1 MAVIRSDRPLDWV
14 QVAAVAA
21 GEPLEL
27 SAAARERVA
36 AARVLVE
43 QIVERGIRAYGV
55 NTGVGALCDVIVSP
69 TEQRTLSRNILMSH
83 AVGVGA
89 PLGVAETRAIMAA
102 AVNNFAHGHSGIRLE
117 VADQLVALLNADCLP
132 EVPAFGSVGYLSH
145 MAHIAL
151 VCIGEGYVRYRGE
164 RIKGRDALQML
175 GLQPLVLE
183 AKEGLS
189 LINGTPCV
197 TGLAALA
204 LARAARLLD
213 WTDIVAAMSFENLR
227 GQLAAFDADSLAL
240 RISPGLNL
248 VGERMRAALADSG
261 ILAAVVG
268 QRTQDPLSMRT
279 IPHVHGAA
287 RDVLAATADVV
298 NRELASITDNPI
310 VAGTPDEPR
319 VYSQAH
325 AVGASIALAMDSL
338 ATAIAQV
345 AAMAERRLDRLVNP
359 LVSNLPAFLA
369 EPGGT
374 CSGFMIAQY
383 TAASLVAQNRR
394 LAMPASLDGGI
405 TSGLQEDH
413 LCHATPAALKALEI
427 VDNAGRIVA
436 IELLAA
442 AQAYDLQ
449 SIDAARAPHTDAL
462 WQRVRRLVPTYRDD
476 RPLAD
481 DMSVAFRMIADGAPP
496 PLPTPG
502 TIRPEPSGTLG
513 AFDAAG
519 LANLASVANLA
530 AASRGVGA
538 GMQDTDKLTQ
548 LASVANMA
556 VASHAANDGQN
567 AASIA

>member
-1 MAVIRSDRPLDWV
+1 MAVIRSDRPLDWR
-14 QVAAVAA
+14 QIAAVAA

-27 SAAARERVA
+27 SADARARISAAH
-36 AARVLVE
+36 VLVE

-69 TEQRTLSRNILMSH
+69 SEQRTLSRNILMSH
-83 AVGVGA
+83 AVGVGT
-89 PLGVAETRAIMAA
+89 PLGAAETRAIIAA
-102 AVNNFAHGHSGIRLE
+102 AVNNFAHGHSGIRLA
-117 VADQLVALLNADCLP
+117 VAERLVTLLDAGCLP

-151 VCIGEGYVRYRGE
+151 VCIGEGHVHYRGE
-164 RIKGRDALQML
+164 RLSGREALQRL
-175 GLQPLVLE
+175 GLEPLVLD

-189 LINGTPCV
+189 LVNGTPCV

-204 LARAARLLD
+204 LARAGRLLD
-213 WTDIVAAMSFENLR
+213 WTDVVAAMSFENLR
-227 GQLAAFDADSLAL
+227 GQLVAFDAESLAL
-240 RISPGLNL
+240 RISPGLSR
-248 VGERMRAALADSG
+248 VGERMRSALADSG
-261 ILAAVVG
+261 ILAAAIG
-268 QRTQDPLSMRT
+268 RRTQDPLSMRT

-287 RDVLAATADVV
+287 RDVFSSTAEVV

-310 VAGTPDEPR
+310 VAGTPEEPR

-359 LVSNLPAFLA
+359 LVSGLPAFLA

-449 SIDAARAPHTDAL
+449 TLDAPRAPYTDSL
-462 WQRVRRLVPTYRDD
+462 WRRVRSAVPTYRDD
-476 RPLAD
+476 RPLAE
-481 DMSVAFRMIADGAPP
+481 DMALAFRIIADTAPP
-496 PLPTPG
+496 PLPDPG
-502 TIRPEPSGTLG
+502 KMRPATVGTG
-513 AFDAAG
+513 ADTAYPPVAGASPAAPTT
-519 LANLASVANLA
+519 VAIA
-530 AASRGVGA
+530 ACDLQS
-538 GMQDTDKLTQ
+538 
-548 LASVANMA
+548 
-556 VASHAANDGQN
+556 AA
-567 AASIA
+567 

>member
-1 MAVIRSDRPLDWV
+1 MAVIRSDRPLDWA

-27 SAAARERVA
+27 SADTRARIA

-69 TEQRTLSRNILMSH
+69 SEQRTLSRNILMSH

-89 PLGVAETRAIMAA
+89 PLGAAETRAVMAA

-151 VCIGEGYVRYRGE
+151 VCIGEGYVRFRGE
-164 RIKGRDALQML
+164 RLKGRDALQRL
-175 GLQPLVLE
+175 GLEPLVLE

-189 LINGTPCV
+189 LVNGTPCV

-204 LARAARLLD
+204 LARAERLLD
-213 WTDIVAAMSFENLR
+213 WTDMVASMSFENLR
-227 GQLAAFDADSLAL
+227 GQLAAFDEDSLAL

-248 VGERMRAALADSG
+248 VGGRMRAALADSG

-310 VAGTPDEPR
+310 VAGTPEEPR

-359 LVSNLPAFLA
+359 LVSGLPAFLA

-394 LAMPASLDGGI
+394 LALPASLDGGI
-405 TSGLQEDH
+405 TSALQEDH

-427 VDNAGRIVA
+427 IDNAGRIVA

-449 SIDAARAPHTDAL
+449 SIDAPRAPHTGAL
-462 WQRVRRLVPTYRDD
+462 WQRVRRAVPTYRDD

-481 DMSVAFRMIADGAPP
+481 DMSVAFRMIADEAPP
-496 PLPTPG
+496 PLPNPG
-502 TIRPEPSGTLG
+502 NIGPRPVRSVDGAEMMAPATLT
-513 AFDAAG
+513 
-519 LANLASVANLA
+519 NLA
-530 AASRGVGA
+530 AAGHVRA
-538 GMQDTDKLTQ
+538 
-548 LASVANMA
+548 
-556 VASHAANDGQN
+556 
-567 AASIA
+567 AASIAVNDGQAAAHMA

>member
-1 MAVIRSDRPLDWV
+1 MAVIRSNRPLDWA

-21 GEPLEL
+21 GEPLQL
-27 SAAARERVA
+27 AADARARIA

-69 TEQRTLSRNILMSH
+69 AEQRTLSRNILMSH

-117 VADQLVALLNADCLP
+117 VADQLVALLDADCLP

-151 VCIGEGYVRYRGE
+151 VCIGEGYARFRGE
-164 RIKGRDALQML
+164 RLKGRDALQRL
-175 GLQPLVLE
+175 GLEPLVLE

-204 LARAARLLD
+204 LARAERLLD
-213 WTDIVAAMSFENLR
+213 WTDMVAAMSFENLR
-227 GQLAAFDADSLAL
+227 GQLAAFDEASLAL

-248 VGERMRAALADSG
+248 VGERMRTALADSG

-268 QRTQDPLSMRT
+268 HRTQDPLSMRT

-287 RDVLAATADVV
+287 RDVLTATADVV

-310 VAGTPDEPR
+310 VAGTPEDPR

-359 LVSNLPAFLA
+359 LVSGLPAFLA

-394 LAMPASLDGGI
+394 LALPASLDGGI

-427 VDNAGRIVA
+427 IDNAGRILA

-449 SIDAARAPHTDAL
+449 SIDAPRAPHTEAL
-462 WQRVRRLVPTYRDD
+462 WQRVRRVVPAYRDD

-481 DMSVAFRMIADGAPP
+481 DMSIAFRMIADEAPP
-496 PLPTPG
+496 PLPNPG
-502 TIRPEPSGTLG
+502 NIGPRPDTSADGTEL
-513 AFDAAG
+513 ARPATVTSLVAAG
-519 LANLASVANLA
+519 HVRA
-530 AASRGVGA
+530 
-538 GMQDTDKLTQ
+538 
-548 LASVANMA
+548 
-556 VASHAANDGQN
+556 
-567 AASIA
+567 AASIAVNDGHAAAHMA

>member
-1 MAVIRSDRPLDWV
+1 MTVIRSDRPLDWR
-14 QVAAVAA
+14 QIAAVAA

-27 SAAARERVA
+27 SDDARSRIVA
-36 AARVLVE
+36 AHVLVE

-89 PLGVAETRAIMAA
+89 PLGVAETRAIIAA
-102 AVNNFAHGHSGIRLE
+102 AVNNFAHGHSGIRLA
-117 VADQLVALLNADCLP
+117 VAERLVALLDADCLP

-151 VCIGEGYVRYRGE
+151 VCIGEGHARYRGE
-164 RIKGRDALQML
+164 RVSGREALQRL
-175 GLQPLVLE
+175 GLEPLVLE

-189 LINGTPCV
+189 LVNGTPCV

-204 LARAARLLD
+204 LARAERLLD
-213 WTDIVAAMSFENLR
+213 WTDAVAAMSFENLH
-227 GQLAAFDADSLAL
+227 GQLVAFDPESLAL
-240 RISPGLNL
+240 RISDGLNL
-248 VGERMRAALADSG
+248 VGARMRGALADSG

-287 RDVLAATADVV
+287 RDVLSATAQVV

-310 VAGTPDEPR
+310 VAGTPEAPR

-338 ATAIAQV
+338 GTAIAQV

-359 LVSNLPAFLA
+359 LVSGLPAFLA

-405 TSGLQEDH
+405 TSALQEDH
-413 LCHATPAALKALEI
+413 LCHATPAALKTLEI

-449 SIDAARAPHTDAL
+449 TGDVPRAPYTDSL
-462 WQRVRRLVPTYRDD
+462 WRSVRRVVPTYRDD
-476 RPLAD
+476 RPLAE
-481 DMSVAFRMIADGAPP
+481 DMAVAFRMIADTAPP
-496 PLPTPG
+496 PLPNPG
-502 TIRPEPSGTLG
+502 KIRPAVAG
-513 AFDAAG
+513 AMGDPGYVTVDVNRHVAGSTRDAA
-519 LANLASVANLA
+519 ANEQQSA
-530 AASRGVGA
+530 A
-538 GMQDTDKLTQ
+538 
-548 LASVANMA
+548 
-556 VASHAANDGQN
+556 
-567 AASIA
+567 

>member
-1 MAVIRSDRPLDWV
+1 MAVIRSDRPLDWR

-27 SAAARERVA
+27 SADARARIA
-36 AARVLVE
+36 AAHVLVE

-69 TEQRTLSRNILMSH
+69 SEQRTLSRNILMSH
-83 AVGVGA
+83 AVGVGT

-102 AVNNFAHGHSGIRLE
+102 ALNNFAHGHSGIRLA
-117 VADQLVALLNADCLP
+117 VAEQLVALLDADCLP

-151 VCIGEGYVRYRGE
+151 VCIGEGHARYRGE
-164 RIKGRDALQML
+164 RLSGREALQRL
-175 GLQPLVLE
+175 GLEPLVLD

-189 LINGTPCV
+189 LDNGTPCV

-213 WTDIVAAMSFENLR
+213 WTDAVAAMSFENLR
-227 GQLAAFDADSLAL
+227 GQLAAFDAESLAL
-240 RISPGLNL
+240 RISPGLNV
-248 VGERMRAALADSG
+248 VGERMRGALAESG
-261 ILAAVVG
+261 ILAAAVG
-268 QRTQDPLSMRT
+268 RRTQDPLSMRT

-287 RDVLAATADVV
+287 RDVLSATAEVV

-310 VAGTPDEPR
+310 VAGTPEAPR

-359 LVSNLPAFLA
+359 LVSGLPAFLA

-442 AQAYDLQ
+442 SQAYDLQ
-449 SIDAARAPHTDAL
+449 TLDAARAPYTDSL
-462 WQRVRRLVPTYRDD
+462 WRGVRSLVPTYRDD
-476 RPLAD
+476 RPLAE
-481 DMSVAFRMIADGAPP
+481 DMALAFRMIADTEPP
-496 PLPTPG
+496 PLPNPG
-502 TIRPEPSGTLG
+502 KMRPAAAGVVGHTGYATAGEANPTAANLP
-513 AFDAAG
+513 DAAG
-519 LANLASVANLA
+519 RDLQSA
-530 AASRGVGA
+530 A
-538 GMQDTDKLTQ
+538 
-548 LASVANMA
+548 
-556 VASHAANDGQN
+556 
-567 AASIA
+567 

>member
-1 MAVIRSDRPLDWV
+1 MAVIRSNRPLDWA

-27 SAAARERVA
+27 SADTRTRIA

-43 QIVERGIRAYGV
+43 QIVARGIRAYGV

-69 TEQRTLSRNILMSH
+69 GEQRTLSRNILMSH

-89 PLGVAETRAIMAA
+89 PLGAAETRAVMAA

-151 VCIGEGYVRYRGE
+151 VCIGEGYARLRGE
-164 RIKGRDALQML
+164 RLKGRDALQRL
-175 GLQPLVLE
+175 GLEPLVLE

-189 LINGTPCV
+189 LVNGTPCV

-204 LARAARLLD
+204 LARAERLLD
-213 WTDIVAAMSFENLR
+213 WTDMVASMSFENLR
-227 GQLAAFDADSLAL
+227 GQLAAFDEESLAL
-240 RISPGLNL
+240 RISPGLNK
-248 VGERMRAALADSG
+248 VGERMRSALADSG

-268 QRTQDPLSMRT
+268 HRTQDPLSMRT

-310 VAGTPDEPR
+310 VAGTPEDPR

-359 LVSNLPAFLA
+359 LVSGLPAFLA

-394 LAMPASLDGGI
+394 LALPASLDGGI
-405 TSGLQEDH
+405 TSALQEDH

-427 VDNAGRIVA
+427 IDNGGRIVA

-442 AQAYDLQ
+442 TQAYDLQ
-449 SIDAARAPHTDAL
+449 SIDAPRAPHTEAL
-462 WQRVRRLVPTYRDD
+462 WQRVRRAVPAYRDD

-481 DMSVAFRMIADGAPP
+481 DMRIAFRMIADEAPP
-496 PLPTPG
+496 PLPNPGNIGPRPVTFDGGAGRTTPAML
-502 TIRPEPSGTLG
+502 TSPPASGHVR
-513 AFDAAG
+513 AA
-519 LANLASVANLA
+519 ASVA
-530 AASRGVGA
+530 V
-538 GMQDTDKLTQ
+538 
-548 LASVANMA
+548 
-556 VASHAANDGQN
+556 NDGQ
-567 AASIA
+567 AAAHSA

>member
-1 MAVIRSDRPLDWV
+1 MAVVRSDRPLDWV
-14 QVAAVAA
+14 QVAAIAA

-27 SAAARERVA
+27 SADARSRIR

-69 TEQRTLSRNILMSH
+69 SEQRTLSRNILMSH

-151 VCIGEGYVRYRGE
+151 VCIGEGHVRYRGE
-164 RIKGRDALQML
+164 RLKGRDALQLL
-175 GLQPLVLE
+175 GLEPLVLD

-189 LINGTPCV
+189 LVNGTPCV

-204 LARAARLLD
+204 LSRAARLLD
-213 WTDIVAAMSFENLR
+213 WTDVVAAMSFENLR
-227 GQLAAFDADSLAL
+227 GQLAAFDEDSLAL

-248 VGERMRAALADSG
+248 VGERMRTALADSG

-287 RDVLAATADVV
+287 RDVLTGTADVV

-310 VAGTPDEPR
+310 VAGTPQEPR

-359 LVSNLPAFLA
+359 LVSGLPAFLA

-449 SIDAARAPHTDAL
+449 SIDAPRAPHTDAL
-462 WQRVRRLVPTYRDD
+462 WQRIRCAVPTYRDD

-481 DMSVAFRMIADGAPP
+481 DMSIAFRVIADETPP
-496 PLPTPG
+496 PLPNPG
-502 TIRPEPSGTLG
+502 TIQPGPDASVNG
-513 AFDAAG
+513 AALAA
-519 LANLASVANLA
+519 LASVT
-530 AASRGVGA
+530 SVGA
-538 GMQDTDKLTQ
+538 TGKLG
-548 LASVANMA
+548 ADA
-556 VASHAANDGQN
+556 AANDGR
-567 AASIA
+567 ATAHAG

>member
-1 MAVIRSDRPLDWV
+1 MAVIRSDRPLDWA

-27 SAAARERVA
+27 SADARARIA

-151 VCIGEGYVRYRGE
+151 VCIGEGHVRYRGE
-164 RIKGRDALQML
+164 RLKGRDALRLL
-175 GLQPLVLE
+175 GREPLVLE

-204 LARAARLLD
+204 LARGVRLLD
-213 WTDIVAAMSFENLR
+213 WTDLVAAMSFENLR
-227 GQLAAFDADSLAL
+227 GQLAAFAEDSLAL

-248 VGERMRAALADSG
+248 VGERMRTALADSG

-287 RDVLAATADVV
+287 RDVLAATAEVV

-310 VAGTPDEPR
+310 VAGTPEDPR

-359 LVSNLPAFLA
+359 LVSGLPAFLA

-394 LAMPASLDGGI
+394 LALPASLDGGI

-449 SIDAARAPHTDAL
+449 AGDAPRAPHTQAL
-462 WQRVRRLVPTYRDD
+462 WQRVRQIVPTYRDD

-481 DMSVAFRMIADGAPP
+481 DMSVAFQMIAGEAPP
-496 PLPTPG
+496 PLPGPGKIKPHNATPG
-502 TIRPEPSGTLG
+502 GGTEFVAG
-513 AFDAAG
+513 ASIAG
-519 LANLASVANLA
+519 VA
-530 AASRGVGA
+530 AASVFPA
-538 GMQDTDKLTQ
+538 
-548 LASVANMA
+548 
-556 VASHAANDGQN
+556 AANSPGN
-567 AASIA
+567 MLGTAHVA

>member
-1 MAVIRSDRPLDWV
+1 MAVIRSDRPLDWR
-14 QVAAVAA
+14 QIAAVAA

-27 SAAARERVA
+27 SADARARISAAH
-36 AARVLVE
+36 VLVE

-69 TEQRTLSRNILMSH
+69 SEQRTLSRNILMSH
-83 AVGVGA
+83 AVGVGT
-89 PLGVAETRAIMAA
+89 PLGAAETRAIIAA
-102 AVNNFAHGHSGIRLE
+102 AVNNFAHGHSGIRLA
-117 VADQLVALLNADCLP
+117 VAERLVTLLDAGCLP

-151 VCIGEGYVRYRGE
+151 VCIGEGHAHYRGE
-164 RIKGRDALQML
+164 RLSGREALQRL
-175 GLQPLVLE
+175 GLEPLVLD

-189 LINGTPCV
+189 LVNGTPCV
-197 TGLAALA
+197 TGLSALA
-204 LARAARLLD
+204 LARAGRLLD
-213 WTDIVAAMSFENLR
+213 WTDVVAAMSFENLR
-227 GQLAAFDADSLAL
+227 GQLVAFDAESLAL
-240 RISPGLNL
+240 RISPGLSR
-248 VGERMRAALADSG
+248 VGERMRSALADSG
-261 ILAAVVG
+261 ILAAAIG
-268 QRTQDPLSMRT
+268 RRTQDPLSMRT

-287 RDVLAATADVV
+287 RDVFSATAEVV

-310 VAGTPDEPR
+310 VAGTPEEPR

-359 LVSNLPAFLA
+359 LVSGLPAFLA

-449 SIDAARAPHTDAL
+449 TLDAPRAPYTDSL
-462 WQRVRRLVPTYRDD
+462 WRRVRSAVPTYRDD
-476 RPLAD
+476 RPLAE
-481 DMSVAFRMIADGAPP
+481 DMALAFRIIADTAPP
-496 PLPTPG
+496 PLPDPG
-502 TIRPEPSGTLG
+502 KMRPATVGTG
-513 AFDAAG
+513 ADTAYPPVAGASPAAPTT
-519 LANLASVANLA
+519 VAIA
-530 AASRGVGA
+530 ACDLQS
-538 GMQDTDKLTQ
+538 
-548 LASVANMA
+548 
-556 VASHAANDGQN
+556 AA
-567 AASIA
+567 

>member
-1 MAVIRSDRPLDWV
+1 MVMIRSERPLDWT

-27 SAAARERVA
+27 AADACARIA

-55 NTGVGALCDVIVSP
+55 NTGVGALCDVIVSRAD
-69 TEQRTLSRNILMSH
+69 QRTLSRNILMSH

-102 AVNNFAHGHSGIRLE
+102 AVNNFSHGHSGIRLD
-117 VADQLVALLNADCLP
+117 VVQQLVALLNADCVP

-151 VCIGEGYVRYRGE
+151 VCIGEGYANYRGE
-164 RIKGRDALQML
+164 RLSGRDALRRI
-175 GLQPLVLE
+175 GREPLVLE

-189 LINGTPCV
+189 MVNGTPCV

-204 LARAARLLD
+204 LARAERLLD
-213 WTDIVAAMSFENLR
+213 WTDMVAAMSFENLR
-227 GQLAAFDADSLAL
+227 GQMAAFDEDSLSL
-240 RISPGLNL
+240 RVSAGLNR
-248 VGERMRAALADSG
+248 VGERMRTSLAGSG

-287 RDVLAATADVV
+287 RDVLDATADVV

-310 VAGTPDEPR
+310 VAGTPEAPR

-338 ATAIAQV
+338 GTAIAQV

-359 LVSNLPAFLA
+359 LVSGLPAFLA

-374 CSGFMIAQY
+374 SSGFMIAQY
-383 TAASLVAQNRR
+383 TASSLVAQNRR

-405 TSGLQEDH
+405 TSALQEDH

-427 VDNAGRIVA
+427 VDNAARIVA

-449 SIDAARAPHTDAL
+449 SIDAPRAPHTESL
-462 WQRVRRLVPTYRDD
+462 RQRVRRAVPVYRDD

-481 DMSVAFRMIADGAPP
+481 DMRIAFRMIADEAPP
-496 PLPTPG
+496 PLPNPG
-502 TIRPEPSGTLG
+502 NIGPWPTASTDGVQRAALATVTHL
-513 AFDAAG
+513 AAAG
-519 LANLASVANLA
+519 HVDPALSIAVNDGQAAANLA
-530 AASRGVGA
+530 
-538 GMQDTDKLTQ
+538 
-548 LASVANMA
+548 
-556 VASHAANDGQN
+556 
-567 AASIA
+567 

>member
-1 MAVIRSDRPLDWV
+1 MPIIRSERPLNWREL
-14 QVAAVAA
+14 AAIAA

-27 SAAARERVA
+27 FDDARARIAAAH
-36 AARVLVE
+36 VLVE

-69 TEQRTLSRNILMSH
+69 SEQRALSRNILMSH

-89 PLGVAETRAIMAA
+89 PLGVPETRAIMAA

-117 VADQLVALLNADCLP
+117 VADQLVALLNSGFTP

-151 VCIGEGYVRYRGE
+151 VCIGEGHVRCNGE
-164 RIKGRDALQML
+164 RITGREALMR
-175 GLQPLVLE
+175 LQREPLVLE

-189 LINGTPCV
+189 LVNGTPCV

-204 LARAARLLD
+204 LARAERLLD
-213 WTDIVAAMSFENLR
+213 WTDAIAAMSFENLR
-227 GQLAAFDADSLAL
+227 GQLAAFDRDSLAL

-248 VGERMRAALADSG
+248 VGERLRSALADSG
-261 ILAAVVG
+261 ILASVVG

-287 RDVLAATADVV
+287 RDVLSTTCDVV

-310 VAGTPDEPR
+310 VAGSPDAPR

-338 ATAIAQV
+338 ATAVAQV

-359 LVSNLPAFLA
+359 LVSGLPAFLA
-369 EPGGT
+369 KPGGT

-394 LAMPASLDGGI
+394 LAAPASLDGGI
-405 TSGLQEDH
+405 TSALQEDH

-449 SIDAARAPHTDAL
+449 TIDAPRAAHTDAL
-462 WQRVRRLVPTYRDD
+462 WRRVRNVVPTYRDD

-481 DMSVAFRMIADGAPP
+481 DMAAAFRMIGEAPP
-496 PLPTPG
+496 PLLPTPG
-502 TIRPEPSGTLG
+502 EVRHGSASDIG
-513 AFDAAG
+513 ASLDENAQY
-519 LANLASVANLA
+519 VA
-530 AASRGVGA
+530 
-538 GMQDTDKLTQ
+538 
-548 LASVANMA
+548 
-556 VASHAANDGQN
+556 HAANDPKTDPEHTPQS
-567 AASIA
+567 AA

>member
-1 MAVIRSDRPLDWV
+1 MAVIRSDRPLDWA
-14 QVAAVAA
+14 QVAAIAA

-27 SAAARERVA
+27 SAGARARIA
-36 AARVLVE
+36 AANVLVQ

-83 AVGVGA
+83 AVGVGT

-102 AVNNFAHGHSGIRLE
+102 AVNNFAHGHSGIRIE

-151 VCIGEGYVRYRGE
+151 MCIGEGHVRYRGE
-164 RIKGRDALQML
+164 RMKGRDALHML
-175 GLQPLVLE
+175 GREPLVLE

-204 LARAARLLD
+204 LARAVRLLD
-213 WTDIVAAMSFENLR
+213 WTDVVAAMSFENLR
-227 GQLAAFDADSLAL
+227 GQVAAFDEDSLAL

-248 VGERMRAALADSG
+248 VGERMRTALADSG

-298 NRELASITDNPI
+298 DRELASITDNPI
-310 VAGTPDEPR
+310 VAGTPEDPR

-359 LVSNLPAFLA
+359 LVSGLPAFLA

-394 LAMPASLDGGI
+394 LALPASLDGGI

-427 VDNAGRIVA
+427 IDNAGRIVA

-449 SIDAARAPHTDAL
+449 ATDAPPAPHTQAL
-462 WQRVRRLVPTYRDD
+462 WQRVRQIVPTYRDD

-481 DMSVAFRMIADGAPP
+481 DMSVAFRMIAGEAPP
-496 PLPTPG
+496 PLPGPDKL
-502 TIRPEPSGTLG
+502 RQRNFSVV
-513 AFDAAG
+513 ADASIG
-519 LANLASVANLA
+519 KLA
-530 AASRGVGA
+530 AASNLPA
-538 GMQDTDKLTQ
+538 
-548 LASVANMA
+548 
-556 VASHAANDGQN
+556 AANSVSDSAGVMN
-567 AASIA
+567 VAGHVAIAGGTPIVAHVA

>member
-14 QVAAVAA
+14 QVAAIAA

-27 SAAARERVA
+27 SADARSHIA

-69 TEQRTLSRNILMSH
+69 SEQRTLSRNILMSH

-117 VADQLVALLNADCLP
+117 VADQLVALLNAGCLP

-164 RIKGRDALQML
+164 RLKGRDALQLL
-175 GLQPLVLE
+175 GLEPLVLD
-183 AKEGLS
+183 AKEGLC
-189 LINGTPCV
+189 LVNGTPCV

-213 WTDIVAAMSFENLR
+213 WTDVVAAMSFENLR
-227 GQLAAFDADSLAL
+227 GQLAAFDEDSLAL
-240 RISPGLNL
+240 RISPGLSL
-248 VGERMRAALADSG
+248 VGERMRTALADSG

-287 RDVLAATADVV
+287 RDVLAATAEVV

-310 VAGTPDEPR
+310 VAGTPEAPR

-359 LVSNLPAFLA
+359 LVSGLPAFLA

-449 SIDAARAPHTDAL
+449 SIDAPRAPHTEGL
-462 WQRVRRLVPTYRDD
+462 WQRVRRVVPIYRDD

-481 DMSVAFRMIADGAPP
+481 DMAIAFRMIADGMPP
-496 PLPTPG
+496 PLPNPG
-502 TIRPEPSGTLG
+502 NIRPGPDE
-513 AFDAAG
+513 
-519 LANLASVANLA
+519 SVSSANLA
-530 AASRGVGA
+530 A
-538 GMQDTDKLTQ
+538 
-548 LASVANMA
+548 LASVTNIATA
-556 VASHAANDGQN
+556 GRLGADPAANDGG
-567 AASIA
+567 ATAHAG

>member
-1 MAVIRSDRPLDWV
+1 MAVIRSDRPLDWR

-21 GEPLEL
+21 GAAFEL
-27 SAAARERVA
+27 SSDARARIAAAH
-36 AARVLVE
+36 VLVE

-69 TEQRTLSRNILMSH
+69 SEQRALSRNILMSH

-89 PLGVAETRAIMAA
+89 PLGVAETRAIIVA
-102 AVNNFAHGHSGIRLE
+102 AVNNFAHGHSGIRLV
-117 VADQLVALLNADCLP
+117 VAERLVALLGADCLP

-151 VCIGEGYVRYRGE
+151 VCIGEGHARYRGE
-164 RIKGRDALQML
+164 RISGREALQRL
-175 GLQPLVLE
+175 GLEPLVLE

-204 LARAARLLD
+204 LARAERLLD
-213 WTDIVAAMSFENLR
+213 WSDAVAAMSFENLR
-227 GQLAAFDADSLAL
+227 GQLAAFDAESLAL

-248 VGERMRAALADSG
+248 VGERMRGALADSG
-261 ILAAVVG
+261 ILAAAIG
-268 QRTQDPLSMRT
+268 QHTQDPLSMRT

-287 RDVLAATADVV
+287 RDVLTATAEVV

-310 VAGTPDEPR
+310 VAGTPEAPR

-359 LVSNLPAFLA
+359 LVSGLPAFLA

-427 VDNAGRIVA
+427 IDNAGRIVA

-449 SIDAARAPHTDAL
+449 TIDAPRAPYTDSL
-462 WQRVRRLVPTYRDD
+462 WRSVRSLVQTYRDD

-481 DMSVAFRMIADGAPP
+481 DMALAFHMIADSAPP

-502 TIRPEPSGTLG
+502 KLRPVDASALEDTGYAAAGSANHAAAAHVP
-513 AFDAAG
+513 DAAVGG
-519 LANLASVANLA
+519 LRTA
-530 AASRGVGA
+530 A
-538 GMQDTDKLTQ
+538 
-548 LASVANMA
+548 
-556 VASHAANDGQN
+556 
-567 AASIA
+567 

>member
-1 MAVIRSDRPLDWV
+1 MAVIRSDRPLDWA

-27 SAAARERVA
+27 SADARARIA
-36 AARVLVE
+36 AAHVLVQ

-89 PLGVAETRAIMAA
+89 PLGIAETRAIMAA
-102 AVNNFAHGHSGIRLE
+102 AVNNFAHGHSGIRIE

-151 VCIGEGYVRYRGE
+151 VCIGEGHVRYRGE
-164 RIKGRDALQML
+164 RMKGRDALHML
-175 GLQPLVLE
+175 GREPLVLE

-204 LARAARLLD
+204 LARAVRLLD
-213 WTDIVAAMSFENLR
+213 WTDVVAAMSFENLR
-227 GQLAAFDADSLAL
+227 GQLAAFDEDSLAL

-248 VGERMRAALADSG
+248 VGERMRTALADSG

-298 NRELASITDNPI
+298 DRELASITDNPI
-310 VAGTPDEPR
+310 VAGTPEDPR

-359 LVSNLPAFLA
+359 LVSGLPAFLA

-394 LAMPASLDGGI
+394 LALPASLDGGI

-427 VDNAGRIVA
+427 IDNAGRIVA

-449 SIDAARAPHTDAL
+449 ATDAPPAPHTQAL
-462 WQRVRRLVPTYRDD
+462 WQRVRQIVSTYRDD

-481 DMSVAFRMIADGAPP
+481 DMSVAFRMIAGEAPP
-496 PLPTPG
+496 PLPGPDKL
-502 TIRPEPSGTLG
+502 RQRNLSVV
-513 AFDAAG
+513 ADASIG
-519 LANLASVANLA
+519 KLA
-530 AASRGVGA
+530 AASNLPA
-538 GMQDTDKLTQ
+538 
-548 LASVANMA
+548 
-556 VASHAANDGQN
+556 AANSVSDSAGVMN
-567 AASIA
+567 VVGHVAIAGGAPVVALVA

>member
-1 MAVIRSDRPLDWV
+1 MAVIRTERPLNWRELAP
-14 QVAAVAA
+14 VAGRQPAV
-21 GEPLEL
+21 L
-27 SAAARERVA
+27 SDDARARIAAAC
-36 AARVLVE
+36 VLVE

-69 TEQRTLSRNILMSH
+69 SEQRTLSRNILMSH

-117 VADQLVALLNADCLP
+117 VAGQLVALLNADCLP

-151 VCIGEGYVRYRGE
+151 VCIGEGHARHHGE
-164 RIKGRDALQML
+164 RISGRAALQRL
-175 GLQPLVLE
+175 GLEPLVLE

-204 LARAARLLD
+204 LARAERVLD
-213 WTDIVAAMSFENLR
+213 WTDAIAAMSFENLR
-227 GQLAAFDADSLAL
+227 GQLAAFDEDSLAL
-240 RISPGLNL
+240 RISPGLNH
-248 VGERMRAALADSG
+248 VGRRMRIALADSG

-268 QRTQDPLSMRT
+268 HRTQDPLSMRT

-310 VAGTPDEPR
+310 VAGTPQEPR

-325 AVGASIALAMDSL
+325 AVGASVALAMDSL

-359 LVSNLPAFLA
+359 LVSGLPAFLA

-383 TAASLVAQNRR
+383 TAASLVAENRR
-394 LAMPASLDGGI
+394 LAAPASLDGGV
-405 TSGLQEDH
+405 TSALQEDH
-413 LCHATPAALKALEI
+413 LCHATPAALKLLKI
-427 VDNAGRIVA
+427 LDNAEDILG

-442 AQAYDLQ
+442 TQAYDLQ
-449 SIDAARAPHTDAL
+449 AGSLGRAPNTDIVY
-462 WQRVRRLVPTYRDD
+462 RVVRSRVPHFRDD
-476 RPLAD
+476 RPLAND
-481 DMSVAFRMIADGAPP
+481 IERVRKIICEPTAVDFESEIDLDADFESSPESQSAPAP
-496 PLPTPG
+496 RPRARRRSKGTTTRKALNPT
-502 TIRPEPSGTLG
+502 
-513 AFDAAG
+513 
-519 LANLASVANLA
+519 
-530 AASRGVGA
+530 
-538 GMQDTDKLTQ
+538 
-548 LASVANMA
+548 
-556 VASHAANDGQN
+556 
-567 AASIA
+567 

>member
-1 MAVIRSDRPLDWV
+1 MAVIRSDRPLDWR
-14 QVAAVAA
+14 QIAAVAA

-27 SAAARERVA
+27 SADARARISAAH
-36 AARVLVE
+36 VLVE

-69 TEQRTLSRNILMSH
+69 SEQRTLSRNILMSH
-83 AVGVGA
+83 AVGVGT
-89 PLGVAETRAIMAA
+89 PLGAAETRAIIAA
-102 AVNNFAHGHSGIRLE
+102 AVNNFAHGHSGIRLA
-117 VADQLVALLNADCLP
+117 VAERLVTLLDAGCLP

-151 VCIGEGYVRYRGE
+151 VCIGEGHAHYRGE
-164 RIKGRDALQML
+164 RLSGREALQRL
-175 GLQPLVLE
+175 GLEPLVLD

-189 LINGTPCV
+189 LVNGTPCV

-204 LARAARLLD
+204 LARAGRLLD
-213 WTDIVAAMSFENLR
+213 WTDVVAAMSFENLR
-227 GQLAAFDADSLAL
+227 GQLVAFDAESLAL
-240 RISPGLNL
+240 RISPGLSL
-248 VGERMRAALADSG
+248 VGERMRSALADSG
-261 ILAAVVG
+261 ILAAAIG
-268 QRTQDPLSMRT
+268 RRTQDPLSMRT

-287 RDVLAATADVV
+287 RDVFSATAEVV

-310 VAGTPDEPR
+310 VAGTPEEPR

-359 LVSNLPAFLA
+359 LVSGLPAFLA

-449 SIDAARAPHTDAL
+449 TLDAPRAPYTDSL
-462 WQRVRRLVPTYRDD
+462 WRRVRSAVPTYRDD
-476 RPLAD
+476 RPLAE
-481 DMSVAFRMIADGAPP
+481 DMALAFRIIADTAPP
-496 PLPTPG
+496 PLPDPG
-502 TIRPEPSGTLG
+502 KMRPATVGTG
-513 AFDAAG
+513 ADTAYPPVAGASPAAPTT
-519 LANLASVANLA
+519 VAIA
-530 AASRGVGA
+530 ACDLQS
-538 GMQDTDKLTQ
+538 
-548 LASVANMA
+548 
-556 VASHAANDGQN
+556 AA
-567 AASIA
+567 

>member
-1 MAVIRSDRPLDWV
+1 MAVIRSNRPFDWV

-27 SAAARERVA
+27 SADARARIA

-69 TEQRTLSRNILMSH
+69 GEQRTLSRNILMSH

-89 PLGVAETRAIMAA
+89 PLGAAETRAVMAA

-151 VCIGEGYVRYRGE
+151 VCIGEGYARLRGE
-164 RIKGRDALQML
+164 RLKGRDALQRI
-175 GLQPLVLE
+175 GLEPLMLE

-189 LINGTPCV
+189 LVNGTPCV

-204 LARAARLLD
+204 LARAERLLD
-213 WTDIVAAMSFENLR
+213 WTDMVASMSFENLR
-227 GQLAAFDADSLAL
+227 GQLAAFDEESLAL
-240 RISPGLNL
+240 RISPGLNQ
-248 VGERMRAALADSG
+248 VGERMRTALAGSG
-261 ILAAVVG
+261 ILAAVIG
-268 QRTQDPLSMRT
+268 HRTQDPLSMRT

-310 VAGTPDEPR
+310 VAGTPEEPR

-359 LVSNLPAFLA
+359 LVSGLPAFLA

-394 LAMPASLDGGI
+394 LALPASLDGGI

-427 VDNAGRIVA
+427 IDNAGRIVA

-449 SIDAARAPHTDAL
+449 SIEAPRAPHTEAL
-462 WQRVRRLVPTYRDD
+462 WQRVRRVVPTYRDD

-481 DMSVAFRMIADGAPP
+481 DMSIAFRMIADEAPP
-496 PLPTPG
+496 PLPNPG
-502 TIRPEPSGTLG
+502 NIGPRPATSADGL
-513 AFDAAG
+513 G
-519 LANLASVANLA
+519 LATPATVTGLA
-530 AASRGVGA
+530 AASHVRA
-538 GMQDTDKLTQ
+538 
-548 LASVANMA
+548 
-556 VASHAANDGQN
+556 
-567 AASIA
+567 AASIAVNDGQAAAHMA